1 MLLCHWT
8 LFEVQKLLVSDGS
21 PGYYENASWA
31 SHEEQKVQAMASA
44 SVLASMICPVCVPLM
59 TSFNNEL
66 YKQRPN
72 KHFLLQ
78 VTFAHGVFILV
89 IETIARTYI
98 GIRSRVSLW
107 KTWLYFC
114 CYHSFSI
121 VVCFGFS
128 FDFFLWWEKFLKDWN
143 FGDKL
148 CVLQRRDC
156 RSNSGPLKES
166 RTSTVDSRH

>member
-1 MLLCHWT
+1 M
-8 LFEVQKLLVSDGS
+8 
-21 PGYYENASWA
+21 
-31 SHEEQKVQAMASA
+31 QAMASA

-98 GIRSRVSLW
+98 GIRSRVSL
-107 KTWLYFC
+107 
-114 CYHSFSI
+114 
-121 VVCFGFS
+121 
-128 FDFFLWWEKFLKDWN
+128 
-143 FGDKL
+143 
-148 CVLQRRDC
+148 
-156 RSNSGPLKES
+156 
-166 RTSTVDSRH
+166 